1 MEIMPEMDKQNKLVV
16 DKFTMALAAI
26 PPTVA
31 KIEKEIE
38 VGLSQELTK
47 DVTPFVCIASLSE

>member
-26 PPTVA
+26 PPAVA
-31 KIEKEIE
+31 KMEKEIQ
-38 VGLSQELTK
+38 VG
-47 DVTPFVCIASLSE
+47 